1 MLSCWH
7 PVANLRPSF
16 DTLMTVVKDV
26 IATMEGLSEHVSL
39 NVTYANVPEAVDY
52 LNANS
57 DLDLE
62 RGWRMVTRSS
72 QMTAV

>member
-1 MLSCWH
+1 MLSCWL
-7 PVANLRPSF
+7 PVARLRPSF

-26 IATMEGLSEHVSL
+26 IGSMESVNDRVSL
-39 NVTYANVPEAVDY
+39 NVTYVNVSEAVDY
-52 LNANS
+52 LNANA

-62 RGWRMVTRSS
+62 HGQRMVTLSS